1 MAAAQALSFTPS
13 GTVLYIALELGEGK
27 WVTDQRFSGPIG
39 TDQIEHP
46 MFNRVPFGSAGV
58 VTVIINFKPEIGS
71 PAVSSTITSSSAFNK
86 PGSFFL
92 PCGVHP

>member
-39 TDQIEHP
+39 TDQIEHAA
-46 MFNRVPFGSAGV
+46 FNQAPLGSAWRKMSRR
-58 VTVIINFKPEIGS
+58 NRQAELNRLSWQDRLPNNSFLL
-71 PAVSSTITSSSAFNK
+71 VSTLTT
-86 PGSFFL
+86 GQ
-92 PCGVHP
+92 PCG